1 MYTLISFTDDYDH
14 VLFFFFFF
22 LPRFVPTIIRET
34 ENTEAVN
41 IRLNA
46 PVCMS
51 ASTSYRMTVNLEL
64 LASGLILLMQLPR
77 KFWMAE
83 VSVRKMYA
91 PFRKHT
97 KTSFFS
103 AVKLKSPSPE
113 EQRKVWP
120 SLMWFYLLF
129 IFLIIM
135 AMVYHY
141 HVFMIIF
148 LKRVDH
154 MMASK
159 EIQN

>member
-1 MYTLISFTDDYDH
+1 MIMIMCCFC
-14 VLFFFFFF
+14 FFSP
-22 LPRFVPTIIRET
+22 PRFVPTIIRET

-46 PVCMS
+46 PACMS

-64 LASGLILLMQLPR
+64 LASALILLMQLPR

-91 PFRKHT
+91 PFRRHT

-113 EQRKVWP
+113 EQRKVWL
-120 SLMWFYLLF
+120 SLMWLFFINFFNHHGHGLSLSCFYDCF
-129 IFLIIM
+129 
-135 AMVYHY
+135 
-141 HVFMIIF
+141 
-148 LKRVDH
+148 
-154 MMASK
+154 
-159 EIQN
+159 